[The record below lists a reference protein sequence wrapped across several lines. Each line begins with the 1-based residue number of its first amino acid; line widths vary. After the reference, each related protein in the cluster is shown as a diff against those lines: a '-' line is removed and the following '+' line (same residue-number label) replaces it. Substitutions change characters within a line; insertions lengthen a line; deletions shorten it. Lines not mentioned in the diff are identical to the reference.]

1 MLNGKVM
8 ITHLI
13 VELIKNESIKLLST
27 VKGRMSKYRKFAAF
41 YFVSL

>member
-13 VELIKNESIKLLST
+13 AGLIKQASS
-27 VKGRMSKYRKFAAF
+27 KGRKKD
-41 YFVSL
+41 LIK